1 MLEGLLAVFVIISV
15 AAGIGM
21 VREGAELSGVEAWNA
36 HYFSWEAASG
46 LGAKVGAFVDGS
58 ANMLARIGIPINIGV
73 AIMGVLVA
81 SFAGTTLDTATRIQR
96 YIITELARGVKVEFL
111 SKKVVATLIAVVT
124 AGALALAKGG
134 GKGGLILWPLFGATN
149 QLLACLALLI
159 VTVYLAK
166 TKKPVVFTIL
176 PMFFMFVMTGWAM
189 VYNLRNFFL
198 AGASSIHL
206 FINRCDYNVP

>member
-1 MLEGLLAVFVIISV
+1 MGVV
-15 AAGIGM
+15 AC
-21 VREGAELSGVEAWNA
+21 
-36 HYFSWEAASG
+36 
-46 LGAKVGAFVDGS
+46 AFVDGS
-58 ANMLARIGIPINIGV
+58 ANMLVKVGIPRNIGL

-96 YIITELARGVKVEFL
+96 YVITELARGLRMKFL
-111 SKKVVATLIAVVT
+111 SMKVVATLIAVIS

-166 TKKPVVFTIL
+166 IKKPVVFTIL
-176 PMFFMFVMTGWAM
+176 PMLFMFVMTGWAM

-198 AGASSIHL
+198 AGGASIHL
-206 FINRCDYNVP
+206 FIIGVAIMCLELWMVFESFVVLSRLRKKKGTVPFFTSLGG